1 VTSDPGLVFGEVARA
16 YERARPDYPPAAARW
31 LVGSGGIVL
40 ELGAGTGKLTR
51 HLVGDGHEVLA
62 TDPDERMLAVLR
74 ELAPKARTQ
83 VGSAEEI
90 NLPDRSI
97 DVIAVAQALHWFDL
111 DRALPEMARVLRS
124 DGVVAAVWNQRDAS
138 IPWVAKLER
147 LLGRQDSDF
156 DPQGFIEADERL
168 HLVDAQEFR
177 HWQVLD
183 RDQLAQF
190 VNSRSEIVVLP
201 PAARAERVNA
211 VLALY
216 DEYDRGGGLRMPWI
230 SRCFRV
236 RLRLADAVEPAT
248 DVPDDDG
255 TLLIDFK

>member
-1 VTSDPGLVFGEVARA
+1 MFGEVARA

-111 DRALPEMARVLRS
+111 PAFYREVQRVARPGAVIAAWTYDLFTV
-124 DGVVAAVWNQRDAS
+124 DAAVDEVVRWFYGVRVGPYWPPERRHVESRYTTLDFPFPAIPIESPPIEAWLDRTGVTGFVATWSALARARDAEAGEAGERGD
-138 IPWVAKLER
+138 PLEEFARR
-147 LLGRQDSDF
+147 LSTAWPD
-156 DPQGFIEADERL
+156 ANERR
-168 HLVDAQEFR
+168 LVR
-177 HWQVLD
+177 WPM
-183 RDQLAQF
+183 
-190 VNSRSEIVVLP
+190 I
-201 PAARAERVNA
+201 
-211 VLALY
+211 VLA
-216 DEYDRGGGLRMPWI
+216 G
-230 SRCFRV
+230 RV
-236 RLRLADAVEPAT
+236 HDTR
-248 DVPDDDG
+248 
-255 TLLIDFK
+255 